1 MRPAPDT
8 KTDEPCFTAGTVR
21 FLLER
26 GFMFPIKLLFL
37 DMRLCAFRVPVS
49 VAVAVLF
56 GTILNSGL
64 ERNDGCTGCGY
75 GRLRRGTLKTVP
87 GMSVY
92 RNMSWL
98 FYGAAEVKV
107 FPGHGP
113 EFVERRGE
121 SNGGGR
127 TIDNGKTGAGLRCR
141 SLDVGDRLGDGLKTN
156 RTRTDFCP
164 WVVWRWCG
172 RRAEWRMRTSY
183 RDGGCIVFRN
193 GWKYSDRCGE
203 EVGQSVLSFFEKF
216 RYR

>member
-1 MRPAPDT
+1 
-8 KTDEPCFTAGTVR
+8 
-21 FLLER
+21 
-26 GFMFPIKLLFL
+26 MFPIKLLFL

-75 GRLRRGTLKTVP
+75 GRLRRGTLKTVS

-98 FYGAAEVKV
+98 FYGAAVVEV

-113 EFVERRGE
+113 EFVKRRGE
-121 SNGGGR
+121 PNGGGR

-141 SLDVGDRLGDGLKTN
+141 SLDVGDRLGGWTENESDSDGLLPSGRVEMVRETGGMEN
-156 RTRTDFCP
+156 EDVVSGRWMHCFPERVEVFGPVRRRGGTECP
-164 WVVWRWCG
+164 
-172 RRAEWRMRTSY
+172 
-183 RDGGCIVFRN
+183 
-193 GWKYSDRCGE
+193 
-203 EVGQSVLSFFEKF
+203 LFF
-216 RYR
+216 